1 MCGRCACVCMRV
13 VLTVYWETVPVY
25 VVRVCMYA
33 CSTYGVLG
41 DSVSV
46 YVVRVCMYAC
56 ST

>member
-1 MCGRCACVCMRV
+1 MS
-13 VLTVYWETVPVY
+13 VY

-46 YVVRVCMYAC
+46 YLLTYTC
-56 ST
+56 SNASFIDSSCFNCET